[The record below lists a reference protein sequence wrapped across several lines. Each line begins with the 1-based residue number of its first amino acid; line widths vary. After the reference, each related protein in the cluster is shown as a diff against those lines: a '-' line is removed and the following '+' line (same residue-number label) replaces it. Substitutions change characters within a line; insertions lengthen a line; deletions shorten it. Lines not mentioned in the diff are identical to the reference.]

1 MPRQMMD
8 VFRRQ
13 HPGLRARAKTGTAEQ
28 IAESLKPYVELG
40 FRHIFFDAPAPF
52 DDETL
57 SRFVGEVK
65 PILEASTPT

>member
-1 MPRQMMD
+1 MHE
-8 VFRRQ
+8 VFRQQ
-13 HPGLRARAKTGTAEQ
+13 HPGLRGEPKVGTSEQ

-52 DDETL
+52 SDDETL

-65 PILEASTPT
+65 PILEAAASS